1 VHSAHECQ
9 KRCREPFTTTIPD
22 TFWGINNDDT
32 LLENSF
38 VVPAV
43 VLADVP
49 AAQRAPA
56 FPAPPLAHIG
66 DERLEIRA
74 QVRGCK

>member
-1 VHSAHECQ
+1 MHSAQECQ

-22 TFWGINNDDT
+22 AFWGVNNDDT
-32 LLENSF
+32 RLENTF

-43 VLADVP
+43 ALADVP

-56 FPAPPLAHIG
+56 IAAPALAGVG
-66 DERLEIRA
+66 DERLEIPA
-74 QVRGCK
+74 QARGCG